1 MLTDLKLI
9 IQTVGVVL
17 TAQGELK
24 TFGSVRYGAEAA
36 ESKLISSNM
45 DSTLLQYES
54 LLVKPGIT
62 CYMQT
67 RMKRDV
73 IGYDEGLAWS

>member
-1 MLTDLKLI
+1 
-9 IQTVGVVL
+9 
-17 TAQGELK
+17 
-24 TFGSVRYGAEAA
+24 
-36 ESKLISSNM
+36 M

-67 RMKRDV
+67 GMKRDV
-73 IGYDEGLAWS
+73 TGYNEGLAWS

>member
-1 MLTDLKLI
+1 
-9 IQTVGVVL
+9 
-17 TAQGELK
+17 
-24 TFGSVRYGAEAA
+24 
-36 ESKLISSNM
+36 M

-67 RMKRDV
+67 GMKRDV
-73 IGYDEGLAWS
+73 IGYNGGVGLVLIYINQCNAWSDFGIVIQATGCVLTVEGS